1 MVQPVFYIFD
11 WFFFSTFL
19 KKLACSKYPSSVF
32 LLLPLLLLLAGYD
45 FYSYSES
52 KVGISQCVG
61 CGNQNSATFVVLES
75 RSGGLYARLSPFN
88 LHNIRVV
95 EQVSQL
101 GIHNTSAPTIEQT
114 MLFEVE
120 ILLLFGFF
128 QKSRAVID

>member
-1 MVQPVFYIFD
+1 M
-11 WFFFSTFL
+11 
-19 KKLACSKYPSSVF
+19 ACTKYPYSLF
-32 LLLPLLLLLAGYD
+32 LLLLLSLFLAGYD

-128 QKSRAVID
+128 QKSRAVIV

>member
-1 MVQPVFYIFD
+1 M
-11 WFFFSTFL
+11 
-19 KKLACSKYPSSVF
+19 ACTKYPSSLF
-32 LLLPLLLLLAGYD
+32 LLLLLLLAGYD

-52 KVGISQCVG
+52 KVGVSQCVG
-61 CGNQNSATFVVLES
+61 CGNQNSVTFVVLES

-120 ILLLFGFF
+120 ILLLFVFF